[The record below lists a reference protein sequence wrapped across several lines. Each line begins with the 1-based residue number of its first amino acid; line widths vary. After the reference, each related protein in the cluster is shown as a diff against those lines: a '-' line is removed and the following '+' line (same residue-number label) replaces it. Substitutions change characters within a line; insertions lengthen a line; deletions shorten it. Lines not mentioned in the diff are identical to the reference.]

1 MSRSTFFLKILLPF
15 FILILGGAGMAAL
28 ILSRQPPPREMPE
41 IPGALVE
48 VTTVERADHQV
59 RIYATGTVQPRHE
72 AAITPQVSG
81 LVVNISP
88 NLTAGGR
95 FVQGEPLFA
104 LESADYRLAVERAQA
119 ALIRAELDL
128 QTMESQAQVAR
139 AEWQR
144 LEFAATQEPN
154 PLVVFEPQVA
164 NAKAAVAAA
173 RAQVEQAQLE
183 LARTQLH
190 APFNALIRS
199 AQVER
204 GQFLRAGN
212 PVANIIGTDRA
223 EIIVPLPFEDM
234 ARLQVPSPGST
245 RPGST
250 VTILLTLGERTLRWQ
265 GQVVR
270 SLGEVDERGRMAR
283 VVVAVEDPYNLRG
296 TWPKDYPALEMG
308 LFVQVELLGDRLR
321 QVIAIP
327 RSALREADQVWVAG
341 PEDRLQIRP
350 VQVLRREQETLF
362 IGEGL
367 EEGERLILTHLMG
380 AADGM
385 KLRPRPAQGLK
396 P

>member
-1 MSRSTFFLKILLPF
+1 MRRSTFFLKILLPF

-28 ILSRQPPPREMPE
+28 ILSRQPPPREIPE
-41 IPGALVE
+41 TLGALVE
-48 VTTVERADHQV
+48 VKTVKRADHQV
-59 RIYATGTVQPRHE
+59 RIYATGTVQPRYE
-72 AAITPQVSG
+72 AAMTPQVSG
-81 LVVNISP
+81 LVVDISP

-95 FVQGEPLFA
+95 FAQGDLLFA
-104 LESADYRLAVERAQA
+104 LENVDYRLAVERAQA
-119 ALIRAELDL
+119 NLTRAELDL
-128 QTMESQAQVAR
+128 QTMEGQAQVAR

-144 LEFAATQEPN
+144 LEFAETQEPN

-173 RAQVEQAQLE
+173 RAQVEQAHLE
-183 LARTQLH
+183 LERTQLR
-190 APFNALIRS
+190 APINALIRS

-204 GQFLRAGN
+204 GQYLRAGN
-212 PVANIIGTDRA
+212 PVATLIGTDRA
-223 EIIVPLPFEDM
+223 ETVVPLPFEEM
-234 ARLQVPSPGST
+234 ARLQVP

-250 VTILLTLGERTLRWQ
+250 QPGSAATILLTLGERSLRWQ

-283 VVVAVEDPYNLRG
+283 VVVGVEDPYNLRG
-296 TWPKDYPALEMG
+296 TWPKDYPSLEMG
-308 LFVQVELLGDRLR
+308 LFVQVELLGDMLR

-327 RSALREADQVWVAG
+327 RSALREADTVWVAD
-341 PEDRLQIRP
+341 PDDRLQIRS

-385 KLRPRPAQGLK
+385 KLRPRPSQGLE